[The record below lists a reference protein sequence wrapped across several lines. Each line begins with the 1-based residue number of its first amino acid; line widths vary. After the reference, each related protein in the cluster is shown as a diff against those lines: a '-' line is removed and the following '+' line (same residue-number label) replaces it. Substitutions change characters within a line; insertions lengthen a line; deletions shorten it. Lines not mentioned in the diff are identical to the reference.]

1 MTTPNLLPRW
11 TNPASV
17 TAFLLAIAGYAT
29 AFIVAIH
36 PGFAPPTIVAA
47 LIPSAGVVVAAL
59 ATIFVIVIHRKTVS
73 AVSASG
79 GTVVQLPTWTD
90 AGSVLA
96 YLTSIVSAVFA
107 VVTGLHPGFTEPSV
121 VVAILPSVAVLVA
134 VVAQLVNL
142 ATHHAAVASAA
153 YGGPFG
159 TLVGEPLQASNPIV
173 VELDGKILGQTIKS
187 YLK

>member
-1 MTTPNLLPRW
+1 
-11 TNPASV
+11 V
-17 TAFLLAIAGYAT
+17 TAFLLALAGYAT

-47 LIPSAGVVVAAL
+47 LIPSAGAVVAAL

-73 AVSASG
+73 AVSARG

-96 YLTSIVSAVFA
+96 YLTTIVSAVFA

-121 VVAILPSVAVLVA
+121 VVAVLPSVAVLVA